1 MSGTLKKVIT
11 ILAILLIGMLLLYT
25 VINILFPNLMNAMI
39 GNVEE
44 SIRSMTSFEIDIDG
58 NGIVGPP
65 DTDRNAEEDD
75 RTYNNEEVVSG
86 WGGGGGD

>member
-44 SIRSMTSFEIDIDG
+44 IDIDG

-65 DTDRNAEEDD
+65 DTDRHVEEDD

>member
-39 GNVEE
+39 GNVED
-44 SIRSMTSFEIDIDG
+44 SIRNMTSFEIDIDG

-65 DTDRNAEEDD
+65 DTDRNVEEDD

>member
-44 SIRSMTSFEIDIDG
+44 SIRNMTSFEIDIDG

-65 DTDRNAEEDD
+65 DTDRNVEEDD

>member
-44 SIRSMTSFEIDIDG
+44 SIKNMTSFEIDIDG
-58 NGIVGPP
+58 NGTVGPP
-65 DTDRNAEEDD
+65 DTDRNVEEDD

>member
-44 SIRSMTSFEIDIDG
+44 SIKNMTSFEIDIDG
-58 NGIVGPP
+58 NGTVGPP

>member
-44 SIRSMTSFEIDIDG
+44 SIRNMTSFEIDIDG
-58 NGIVGPP
+58 NGTVGPP
-65 DTDRNAEEDD
+65 ATDRNAEDDD

-86 WGGGGGD
+86 WGGGGSD